1 MAQKNFYPKKILYS
15 QEPRKRKRIVFNE
28 KDGSL
33 GEQRIRKILT
43 QNLCNFV
50 E

>member
-1 MAQKNFYPKKILYS
+1 MTRKNFYPKKILYS
-15 QEPRKRKRIVFNE
+15 QKPRKRIVFNE
-28 KDGSL
+28 KDGSF

>member
-15 QEPRKRKRIVFNE
+15 QKPRKRIIFNE